1 MRVMNRIEK
10 YPNGYL
16 PKIEFWEAKYLM
28 ALEAGISCYARGDKK
43 NGELNHLKA
52 KEANEK
58 LMYFK
63 SREAERVSNEV
74 NIW

>member
-1 MRVMNRIEK
+1 MRVNEK

-16 PKIEFWEAKYLM
+16 PKIQFWEAKYLM
-28 ALEAGISCYARGDKK
+28 ALEAGISCYARGDKN
-43 NGELNHLKA
+43 NGKMWLLKS

-58 LMYFK
+58 LMYFRV
-63 SREAERVSNEV
+63 REEKRLE

>member
-1 MRVMNRIEK
+1 MRVNEK

-16 PKIEFWEAKYLM
+16 PKIQFWEAKYLM
-28 ALEAGISCYARGDKK
+28 ALEAGISCYARGDKR

-58 LMYFK
+58 LMYFRG
-63 SREAERVSNEV
+63 REEKRLE

>member
-1 MRVMNRIEK
+1 MNRIEK

>member
-16 PKIEFWEAKYLM
+16 PKIQFWEAKYLM

-52 KEANEK
+52 KMASEK
-58 LMYFK
+58 LAYFK
-63 SREAERVSNEV
+63 SREAERVSEGV
-74 NIW
+74 SIW

>member
-1 MRVMNRIEK
+1 MRVYEK

-28 ALEAGISCYARGDKK
+28 ALEEGIRSYARGDKK
-43 NGELNHLKA
+43 TGEMYHMKA

-58 LMYFK
+58 LMYFRG
-63 SREAERVSNEV
+63 REEKRVE

>member
-1 MRVMNRIEK
+1 MRVMRVNEK

-16 PKIEFWEAKYLM
+16 PKIQFWEAKYLM
-28 ALEAGISCYARGDKK
+28 ALEAGISCYARGDKR

-58 LMYFK
+58 LMYFRR
-63 SREAERVSNEV
+63 REEKRLE

>member
-1 MRVMNRIEK
+1 MRVNEK

-16 PKIEFWEAKYLM
+16 PKIQFWEAKYLM
-28 ALEAGISCYARGDKK
+28 ALEAGISCYARGDKR

-58 LMYFK
+58 LMYFRR
-63 SREAERVSNEV
+63 REEKRLE

>member
-43 NGELNHLKA
+43 NGELNHMKA
-52 KEANEK
+52 KMASEK
-58 LMYFK
+58 LAYFRN
-63 SREAERVSNEV
+63 REAERVSEGV
-74 NIW
+74 SIW

>member
-1 MRVMNRIEK
+1 MNRIEK

-52 KEANEK
+52 REANEK

>member
-1 MRVMNRIEK
+1 MSK

-16 PKIEFWEAKYLM
+16 PKIEFWEAKYIM
-28 ALEAGISCYARGDKK
+28 ALEASIGCYGRGDRR
-43 NGELNHLKA
+43 NGELNYLKA

-58 LMYFK
+58 IAYFRG
-63 SREAERVSNEV
+63 REAERVSEV

>member
-1 MRVMNRIEK
+1 
-10 YPNGYL
+10 
-16 PKIEFWEAKYLM
+16 M

>member
-1 MRVMNRIEK
+1 MRVMRNNEK

-16 PKIEFWEAKYLM
+16 PKIEFWEAKYIM
-28 ALEAGISCYARGDKK
+28 ALEEGINCYARGDKK
-43 NGELNHLKA
+43 NGERNHLKA

-58 LMYFK
+58 LMYFRG
-63 SREAERVSNEV
+63 REVERVD

>member
-16 PKIEFWEAKYLM
+16 PKIEFWEAKYIM
-28 ALEAGISCYARGDKK
+28 ALEAGISCYARGDKR

>member
-16 PKIEFWEAKYLM
+16 PKIEFWEAKYIM

-52 KEANEK
+52 REANEK

>member
-1 MRVMNRIEK
+1 MNRIEK

-16 PKIEFWEAKYLM
+16 PKIQFWEAKYLM

-52 KEANEK
+52 KMASEK
-58 LMYFK
+58 LAYFK
-63 SREAERVSNEV
+63 SREAERVSEGV
-74 NIW
+74 SIW

>member
-1 MRVMNRIEK
+1 MNRIEK

-28 ALEAGISCYARGDKK
+28 ALEAGISCYARGDKR

>member
-1 MRVMNRIEK
+1 MRVNEK

-28 ALEAGISCYARGDKK
+28 ALEAGISCYARGDKR

>member
-1 MRVMNRIEK
+1 MNRIEK

-16 PKIEFWEAKYLM
+16 PKIQFWEAKYLM

>member
-1 MRVMNRIEK
+1 MNRIEK

-52 KEANEK
+52 KMANEK

>member
-52 KEANEK
+52 KMANEK

>member
-1 MRVMNRIEK
+1 MNRIEK

-16 PKIEFWEAKYLM
+16 PKIEFWEAKYIM
-28 ALEAGISCYARGDKK
+28 ALEAGISCYARGDKR

>member
-1 MRVMNRIEK
+1 MHRIEK

-43 NGELNHLKA
+43 NGEPNHLKA
-52 KEANEK
+52 KMASEK
-58 LMYFK
+58 LAYFK
-63 SREAERVSNEV
+63 SREAERVSEGV
-74 NIW
+74 SIW

>member
-1 MRVMNRIEK
+1 MNRIEK

-16 PKIEFWEAKYLM
+16 PKIQFWEAKYLM

-52 KEANEK
+52 REANEK